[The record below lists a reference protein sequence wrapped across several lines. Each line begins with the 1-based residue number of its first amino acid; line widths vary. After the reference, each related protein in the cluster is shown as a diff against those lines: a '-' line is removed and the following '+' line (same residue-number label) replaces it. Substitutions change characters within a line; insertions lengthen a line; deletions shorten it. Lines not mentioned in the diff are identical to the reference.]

1 MIESG
6 APAEAMPARRVTIR
20 NELGLHARTA
30 TRLAECAKGFASE
43 VWMSHEHRRVD
54 GKSIMGILTLAAG
67 PGMVVGLETRGEDAD
82 QALDALAGLIESGFG
97 EPEI

>member
-1 MIESG
+1 
-6 APAEAMPARRVTIR
+6 MPSRRVTIR

-30 TRLAECAKGFASE
+30 TQLVECANSFACDI
-43 VWMSHEHRRVD
+43 WMSHEQRRVN

-67 PGMVVGLETRGEDAD
+67 PGMEVALETRGEDER
-82 QALDALAGLIESGFG
+82 QALAALTELIESGFG

>member
-1 MIESG
+1 M
-6 APAEAMPARRVTIR
+6 ATRRVTVR

-30 TRLAECAKGFASE
+30 TRLAECASRFGCE
-43 VWMSHEHRRVD
+43 VWMSHQQKRVN

-67 PGMVVGLETRGEDAD
+67 PGMEVRLETRGQDER
-82 QALDALAGLIESGFG
+82 QALAALVELIESGFG